1 MLLSESNSKH
11 AYLIKPILLAT
22 LVAGTLDM
30 LGAILV
36 YHVIMQIVTVM
47 QILQGIA
54 STVFGKTAF
63 SNPMV
68 MALIGLIV
76 HYVIAFCFAVAYL
89 LVFPY
94 IKFLKKNTLLSGLL
108 YGVVVWFIMNLIIVP
123 LANGHNYTFLWPAF
137 LRQVITLMICIGL
150 PISIIISNYYSKK
163 QSLL

>member
-11 AYLIKPILLAT
+11 SSLIKPILLAT

-36 YHVIMQIVTVM
+36 YDVIMQLVTVM

-94 IKFLKKNTLLSGLL
+94 IKFLKKKLILLI
-108 YGVVVWFIMNLIIVP
+108 YPMKVIV
-123 LANGHNYTFLWPAF
+123 H
-137 LRQVITLMICIGL
+137 
-150 PISIIISNYYSKK
+150 
-163 QSLL
+163 